1 MFDVFRS
8 HKRGGWVSSFKPI
21 QPVNLRNSV
30 VEQMRIAIIEGRL
43 RPGNHL
49 TETSLTKLLGVSRTP
64 VREALILL
72 EREGLVVAEPNRGVF
87 VRAFSEED
95 VDAIFS
101 MRTTLENFAAERII
115 DSLVKDDFERLLRLI
130 KVQTKHIEEGDFK
143 EVRTTDMAFHQY
155 LVERAHHPLLTRA
168 WNELVAQIA
177 AVLYLRAEAIPDYD
191 ETMVIQDHEA
201 IVEAFRAR
209 DLNTVRA
216 HHARINRRVAL
227 ECRLGVRGV
236 GVRDVGDMKEVVA

>member
-1 MFDVFRS
+1 M
-8 HKRGGWVSSFKPI
+8 SSFRPI

-30 VEQMRIAIIEGRL
+30 VEQIRIAIIEGRL

-49 TETSLTKLLGVSRTP
+49 TEPSLTKLLGVSRTP

-87 VRAFSEED
+87 VRVFSEAD

-115 DSLVKDDFERLLRLI
+115 ESLGESDFERLLGLI
-130 KVQTKHIEEGDFK
+130 KEQTKYIEEGDFK

-155 LVERAHHPLLTRA
+155 LVERARHPLLTRA

-191 ETMVIQDHEA
+191 ETMVIQDHAA

-209 DLNTVRA
+209 DLNTVKA

-227 ECRLGVRGV
+227 ECRLGVRG
-236 GVRDVGDMKEVVA
+236 GGIKEVGDMKEVVA